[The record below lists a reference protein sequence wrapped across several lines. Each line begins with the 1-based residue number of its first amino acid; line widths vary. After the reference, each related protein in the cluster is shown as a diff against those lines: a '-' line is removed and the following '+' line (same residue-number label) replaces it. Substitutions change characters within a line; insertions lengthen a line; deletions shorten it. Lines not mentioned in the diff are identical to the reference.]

1 MIYQDIRTYYL
12 SGAKN
17 QRMVKYEL
25 IRLQGDDYLVKVF
38 DEQTQGI
45 ADPKHIVQIDE
56 FKITRA
62 GYQEEHHSSGAQSE
76 LANSFEWYVQSCCQ
90 DHRNKLD

>member
-1 MIYQDIRTYYL
+1 MIYQDIKSFYI

-17 QRMVKYEL
+17 PRLVKYEL

-38 DEQTQGI
+38 DEQTKGI

-56 FKITRA
+56 FKISYA
-62 GYQEEHHSSGAQSE
+62 NYQEEQHSAAVHPE
-76 LANSFEWYVQSCCQ
+76 LPPSYDGYLQYCCQ
-90 DHRNKLD
+90 DHRSKLD